1 MNMSQS
7 RLEKLERML
16 LAEPDD
22 PFLRYSRAM
31 ELDKIGRH
39 DDGIAAF
46 SALLEDAP
54 SYVPAYFMAG
64 QLLAR
69 LGRRD
74 EASDYL
80 LRGIDQ
86 ARQSGDA
93 HAVDEM
99 TQFLDDLKTIDAG
112 RG

>member
-1 MNMSQS
+1 MSMSES
-7 RLEKLERML
+7 RLEKLEAML
-16 LAEPDD
+16 LGEPDD

-31 ELDKIGRH
+31 ELEKIGRH
-39 DDGIAAF
+39 DESIAAF
-46 SALLEDAP
+46 STLLEDDP
-54 SYVPAYFMAG
+54 SYVPAYFMVG

-80 LRGIDQ
+80 LRGIEQ
-86 ARQSGDA
+86 ARESGDA

-99 TQFLDDLKTIDAG
+99 TQFLDNLKAIDAG
-112 RG
+112 GG

>member
-1 MNMSQS
+1 
-7 RLEKLERML
+7 
-16 LAEPDD
+16 
-22 PFLRYSRAM
+22 
-31 ELDKIGRH
+31 
-39 DDGIAAF
+39 
-46 SALLEDAP
+46 
-54 SYVPAYFMAG
+54 MAG

-99 TQFLDDLKTIDAG
+99 TQFLDNLKAIDAG
-112 RG
+112 GG